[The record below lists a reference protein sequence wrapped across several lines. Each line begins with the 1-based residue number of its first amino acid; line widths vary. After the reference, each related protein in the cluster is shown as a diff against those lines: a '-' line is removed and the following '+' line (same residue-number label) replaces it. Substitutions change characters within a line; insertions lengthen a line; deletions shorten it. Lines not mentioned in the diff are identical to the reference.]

1 MDRKSHHLLV
11 QISYASLAQ
20 YISVGL
26 LVVRGFLLA
35 HLLGPALFG
44 TWTAMRL
51 VLQFT
56 MFGHMGARTGML
68 RDATMTAG
76 AGDNSEAS
84 RLREAAG
91 AVNLIGALV
100 VSAATIVAVLIAHD
114 FHFGE
119 AKYWLC
125 LAALVVIRSHWI
137 FTLTNLQSRH
147 IYALRSTLSILVA
160 AMSTSLG
167 IVAAYQYGLGGFLL
181 ALGIS
186 YCVGIAISQTKV
198 PWVPTLR
205 VDLRRS
211 VSLVRSGFPIMLS
224 NLAKMLLWTMDKLF
238 IWMFMGNAALG
249 IYAVQS
255 TVTNFMMLLPGGMT
269 EVLYPQILARL
280 GQKDAATK
288 ARAFLN
294 DGSDMLMRVM
304 VPILAIAFLT
314 LHLPIRW
321 LLPDYIDA
329 IQPGLIM
336 ILAAFFP
343 VAGRVP
349 GMILTALG
357 GQVAMLIRTTMAI
370 IFAAFALGTAILLD
384 GGLVGVAIGMAIGLF
399 CRFLLV
405 TISAMSFAKAEQQD
419 RRSFLGHAIKNFSL
433 LVFVVSVVTL
443 AIPDSSDSALQDC
456 LWTALRCAIALLAML
471 PWCLKA
477 WREYYPK
484 FQDQSRNPTSEETDV
499 KRV

>member
-1 MDRKSHHLLV
+1 MDRRSHHLLV
-11 QISYASLAQ
+11 QISYASLAK

-35 HLLGPALFG
+35 HFLGPALFG

-68 RDATMTAG
+68 RDATLAAG
-76 AGDNSEAS
+76 AGDHTEAS

-91 AVNLIGALV
+91 AVNLMGALV
-100 VSAATIVAVLIAHD
+100 VSGATIVAVLIAYD
-114 FHFGE
+114 FQIG
-119 AKYWLC
+119 ASRYWLC

-137 FTLTNLQSRH
+137 FTQTLLQSRH
-147 IYALRSTLSILVA
+147 VYALRSTLSILVA
-160 AMSTSLG
+160 AMSVGLG
-167 IVAAYQYGLGGFLL
+167 IVAAYRYGLGGFLL

-186 YCVGIAISQTKV
+186 YCTGIAISQTKV

-205 VDLRRS
+205 IDLQRS

-224 NLAKMLLWTMDKLF
+224 NLAKLLLWTMDKLF

-255 TVTNFMMLLPGGMT
+255 TVTNFMMLLPGGIT
-269 EVLYPQILARL
+269 EVLYPQILAQL
-280 GQKDAATK
+280 GRKDGTAK

-304 VPILAIAFLT
+304 CPILAIAFLT

-329 IQPGLIM
+329 IRPGLIM

-357 GQVAMLIRTTMAI
+357 GQVTMLLRTMMAI
-370 IFAAFALGTAILLD
+370 IVAAFALGTAILLD
-384 GGLVGVAIGMAIGLF
+384 GGLVGIAMGMTVGLL
-399 CRFLLV
+399 CRSILV

-419 RRSFLGHAIKNFSL
+419 RHSFLGRAIKNFGL
-433 LVFVVSVVTL
+433 LVFVVSAVTL

-456 LWTALRCAIALLAML
+456 LWTALRCTFALLALL
-471 PWCLKA
+471 PWCLIA

-484 FQDQSRNPTSEETDV
+484 LQRLSGNPTSEETDV

>member
-1 MDRKSHHLLV
+1 
-11 QISYASLAQ
+11 
-20 YISVGL
+20 
-26 LVVRGFLLA
+26 
-35 HLLGPALFG
+35 
-44 TWTAMRL
+44 
-51 VLQFT
+51 
-56 MFGHMGARTGML
+56 
-68 RDATMTAG
+68 
-76 AGDNSEAS
+76 
-84 RLREAAG
+84 
-91 AVNLIGALV
+91 
-100 VSAATIVAVLIAHD
+100 
-114 FHFGE
+114 
-119 AKYWLC
+119 
-125 LAALVVIRSHWI
+125 
-137 FTLTNLQSRH
+137 
-147 IYALRSTLSILVA
+147 
-160 AMSTSLG
+160 
-167 IVAAYQYGLGGFLL
+167 
-181 ALGIS
+181 
-186 YCVGIAISQTKV
+186 
-198 PWVPTLR
+198 
-205 VDLRRS
+205 
-211 VSLVRSGFPIMLS
+211 MLS
-224 NLAKMLLWTMDKLF
+224 NLAKLLLWTMDKLF

-255 TVTNFMMLLPGGMT
+255 TVTNFMMLLPGGIT

-280 GQKDAATK
+280 GQKDAAAK

-370 IFAAFALGTAILLD
+370 VFAAFALGTAILLD

-399 CRFLLV
+399 CRFLFI
-405 TISAMSFAKAEQQD
+405 TIAAMSFAKAEQKD
-419 RRSFLGHAIKNFSL
+419 RRSFFGHAIKSFSL

-456 LWTALRCAIALLAML
+456 LWTALRCTIALLAML